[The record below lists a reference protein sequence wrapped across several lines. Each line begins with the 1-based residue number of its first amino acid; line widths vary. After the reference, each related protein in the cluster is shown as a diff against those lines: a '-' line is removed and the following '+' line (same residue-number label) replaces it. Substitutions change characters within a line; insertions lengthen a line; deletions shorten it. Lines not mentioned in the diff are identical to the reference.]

1 MQTFLTFWIS
11 NIYQTGYQKKDPFTV
26 YLEMGAPSALTISQE
41 AILKKV
47 SNDKPEKET
56 IIEIKTGKLSEQF
69 SIRGNDVFM
78 INISKL

>member
-1 MQTFLTFWIS
+1 
-11 NIYQTGYQKKDPFTV
+11 
-26 YLEMGAPSALTISQE
+26 MGAPSALTISQE

-78 INISKL
+78 IKISKLQ